1 MPTLDDIN
9 YLKIS
14 PEPPLGDY
22 VQTIWLARHDKNKE
36 VLAFSLLSDCGSCI
50 LFNYGDEIR
59 LTRNNHSHR
68 VSKQAAV
75 VGPSKALFEIVFNN
89 QICTLGINF
98 HPGTGC
104 PFLESGMEQ
113 LIDRIDI
120 SNEKR
125 FANAHHM
132 YIKFETEIKAVTGE
146 SLLRKVEEG
155 LISNLS
161 NYHLQA
167 QDKLESLITLFK
179 REQDMPLELLADMSG
194 VSAREIQRKFKQY
207 VGISPKVYQRLMKL
221 NKVKGRLSSGD
232 YESLTQLAI
241 DNGYYDQA
249 HFIREFK
256 YFMKLTPKQYRK
268 LKENN

>member
-22 VQTIWLARHDKNKE
+22 VQAIWLARHDKNKE

-59 LTRNNHSHR
+59 LTRNNHSRR
-68 VSKQAAV
+68 VFKQPVV
-75 VGPSKALFEIVFNN
+75 VGPSKTLFEIGFNN

-104 PFLESGMEQ
+104 AFLESGMEQ

-120 SNEKR
+120 SNETR

-132 YIKFETEIKAVTGE
+132 YIKFENEIQSGRGE
-146 SLLRKVEEG
+146 SLLRKVEEY
-155 LISNLS
+155 LINNLS

-194 VSAREIQRKFKQY
+194 ISAREIQRKFKQY

-221 NKVKGRLSSGD
+221 NKVKDRLSSGN
-232 YESLTQLAI
+232 YENLTQLAI

-256 YFMKLTPKQYRK
+256 YFMNLTPKQYKK
-268 LKENN
+268 LKE